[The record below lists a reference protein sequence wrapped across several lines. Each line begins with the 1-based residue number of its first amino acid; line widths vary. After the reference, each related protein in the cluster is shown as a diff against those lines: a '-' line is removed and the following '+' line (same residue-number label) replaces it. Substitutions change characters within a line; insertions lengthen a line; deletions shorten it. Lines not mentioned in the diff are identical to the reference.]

1 MDITVLFDTIHE
13 FHYTIQLIF
22 NLYFTLSKK
31 KKIQFQSNKLFQT
44 DTWTTIVTHIV
55 QNWDVEANQNDSSG
69 INLLHC
75 DAPKVSNLNGSHSIN
90 WD

>member
-31 KKIQFQSNKLFQT
+31 K
-44 DTWTTIVTHIV
+44 
-55 QNWDVEANQNDSSG
+55 
-69 INLLHC
+69 NLI
-75 DAPKVSNLNGSHSIN
+75 SIK
-90 WD
+90 

>member
-1 MDITVLFDTIHE
+1 MSSTILFSLFLTFILH
-13 FHYTIQLIF
+13 FQ
-22 NLYFTLSKK
+22 KK

-44 DTWTTIVTHIV
+44 DTWTTIVTHTV